1 MAEMYFR
8 ESGLNI
14 RIFEERAL
22 KSGYVIG
29 IFFILVTGMV
39 FMSGCISSASPG
51 TEPEP
56 TPTPQVVH
64 DPVFATT
71 SPTPTIAVSASMAPK
86 TPPTTQIVHEMVFVT
101 PTTVPTR
108 FWSTP
113 PTHDDEP
120 VYNYH
125 YLKPV
130 SSAGGATGTLVV
142 RVEGCS
148 ADGLT
153 VFIARNG
160 MNVSPLDNTYLL
172 TRMVVEDEN
181 PVFLHVK
188 ILPDGSSEMVR
199 LAPGDYSAYLPH
211 KNGDEIEDL
220 QSFKIG
226 ANFMTYISL
235 SGPSYST
242 PSSGCSG
249 CSCRR

>member
-1 MAEMYFR
+1 MYFR
-8 ESGLNI
+8 EHCQNI
-14 RIFEERAL
+14 RIFEELAL
-22 KSGYVIG
+22 KSWYVIG
-29 IFFILVTGMV
+29 IFFVLVTGMV
-39 FMSGCISSASPG
+39 FMSGCISSASPS

-56 TPTPQVVH
+56 TSTSQVV
-64 DPVFATT
+64 DDTVFVTT
-71 SPTPTIAVSASMAPK
+71 SPPPTFAVSASRAPE
-86 TPPTTQIVHEMVFVT
+86 TPPTTQIVHETVFVT

-108 FWSTP
+108 FW
-113 PTHDDEP
+113 PTNDNQDEESE
-120 VYNYH
+120 YNYNF
-125 YLKPV
+125 LKPE
-130 SSAGGATGTLVV
+130 SSVDGITGSLVI

-160 MNVSPLDNTYLL
+160 MNVSPLDNSYLL

-181 PVFLHVK
+181 PVFLLVK

-199 LAPGDYSAYLPH
+199 LAPGDYSAYLPN

-220 QSFKIG
+220 QTFKIG
-226 ANFMTYISL
+226 ANFMTYVSL

>member
-1 MAEMYFR
+1 
-8 ESGLNI
+8 
-14 RIFEERAL
+14 
-22 KSGYVIG
+22 
-29 IFFILVTGMV
+29 MV
-39 FMSGCISSASPG
+39 LMSGCISSASPS

-56 TPTPQVVH
+56 TSTPHVVN
-64 DPVFATT
+64 DTVFVTT
-71 SPTPTIAVSASMAPK
+71 PPSPAPAVSASRAPE
-86 TPPTTQIVHEMVFVT
+86 TPPTTQIAHETVFVT
-101 PTTVPTR
+101 PTTVPTQFR
-108 FWSTP
+108 
-113 PTHDDEP
+113 PTNDNRDEESE
-120 VYNYH
+120 YNYNF
-125 YLKPV
+125 LKPAASV
-130 SSAGGATGTLVV
+130 DGITGSLVI

-160 MNVSPLDNTYLL
+160 MNVSPLDNSSLL

-181 PVFLHVK
+181 PVFLLVK

-199 LAPGDYSAYLPH
+199 LAPGDYSAYLPN

-220 QSFKIG
+220 QTFKIG
-226 ANFMTYISL
+226 ANFMTYVSL